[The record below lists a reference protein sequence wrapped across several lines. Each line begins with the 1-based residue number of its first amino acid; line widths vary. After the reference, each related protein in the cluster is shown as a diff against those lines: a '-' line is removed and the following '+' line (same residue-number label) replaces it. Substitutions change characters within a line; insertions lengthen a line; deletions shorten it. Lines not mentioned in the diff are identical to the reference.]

1 MGLAT
6 FADKYCKISLNGVR
20 VMFAEFFGTFILTV
34 IGIGTTV
41 SGNPLGPLAGGIG
54 VTLGIYYACNASG
67 GHVNP
72 AVTAAFWIQGRLSDS
87 FLRGTILMLI
97 YWASQIG
104 GAFTGAATAHAI
116 YADTIPKGIS
126 NVDNSTSADG
136 VTCIF
141 ATCPNPG
148 VTCIND
154 ACEITGKINVGSMFF
169 DQVVG
174 TFILVSTVL
183 ALTDPRNAYPPGMAP
198 LFIGLSATAVGV
210 AYGGNAGGAI
220 NPARDFGPR
229 IWASFFDGDIAF
241 TGDKDEDSNTFQG
254 VNSEYFFW
262 IPLAGPIVGGLIA
275 GVCYVFFIM
284 AHWPAEPENSSS
296 SVQPRSTTSSV
307 KSTKHNPYADEAL

>member
-1 MGLAT
+1 MGLAS

-34 IGIGTTV
+34 IGIGATV
-41 SGNPLGPLAGGIG
+41 SEDPLGPLAGGIG
-54 VTLGIYYACNASG
+54 VMLGIYYACNASG

-72 AVTAAFWIQGRLSDS
+72 AVTAGFWIQGRLSDS

-104 GAFTGAATAHAI
+104 GAFTGAAATHAI
-116 YADTIPKGIS
+116 YVDTIPKGIA
-126 NVDNSTSADG
+126 NVDKPTFDDG

-141 ATCPNPG
+141 ATCPRQLR
-148 VTCIND
+148 
-154 ACEITGKINVGSMFF
+154 EINVGSMFF

-174 TFILVSTVL
+174 TFILVSTVM
-183 ALTDPRNAYPPGMAP
+183 ALTDPRNASPPGMAP
-198 LFIGLSATAVGV
+198 LFIGLSATAVGI

-229 IWASFFDGDIAF
+229 IWASFFDGEIAF
-241 TGDKDEDSNTFQG
+241 AGDNNITSSTFQG

-262 IPLAGPIVGGLIA
+262 IPLAGPIVGGLLA
-275 GVCYVFFIM
+275 GICYVFFIM
-284 AHWPAEPENSSS
+284 AHWPEEAENSSS
-296 SVQPRSTTSSV
+296 SIRPRSTRASEKSV
-307 KSTKHNPYADEAL
+307 KQNPYADEAL